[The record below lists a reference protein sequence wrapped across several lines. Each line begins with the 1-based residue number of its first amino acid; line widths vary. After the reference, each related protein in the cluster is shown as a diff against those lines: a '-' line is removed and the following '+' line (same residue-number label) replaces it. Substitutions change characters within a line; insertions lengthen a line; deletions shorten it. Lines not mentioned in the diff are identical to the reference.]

1 LGKSSEQLDPGQLLL
16 LFDSRS
22 QSWRS
27 ALGTGEGGETPFRRR
42 AGEQGDRVRCRHAAE
57 GRRSLAG
64 MSAPKALRY

>member
-1 LGKSSEQLDPGQLLL
+1 
-16 LFDSRS
+16 
-22 QSWRS
+22 
-27 ALGTGEGGETPFRRR
+27 LGTGEGGETPFRRR